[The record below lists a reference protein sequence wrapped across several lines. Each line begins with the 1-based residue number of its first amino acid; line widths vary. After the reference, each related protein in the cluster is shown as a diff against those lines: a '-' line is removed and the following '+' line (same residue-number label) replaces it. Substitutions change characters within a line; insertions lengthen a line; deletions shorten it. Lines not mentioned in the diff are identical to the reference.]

1 MITRRRTILIAL
13 GAIAAAVLAG
23 CAQKARLKT
32 VDEFVAALARAGVT
46 YEARTPVD
54 LSKMRRAR
62 VSEAV
67 KLTGPG
73 LDVEVWRVDDQRTFK
88 AMIGSGMLLAAAEA
102 KSGQA
107 LPGKPDLYAKHPF
120 AVVIRRQPEGAPVTK
135 ALERIMPGGSL

>member
-1 MITRRRTILIAL
+1 MITRRLTILIAL
-13 GAIAAAVLAG
+13 GAIAVALLAG
-23 CAQKARLKT
+23 CAQKARIKT
-32 VDEFVAALARAGVT
+32 VDEFVAAMARAGVA

-54 LSKMRRAR
+54 LSKMKHAR

-73 LDVEVWRVDDQRTFK
+73 LDVEVWRIDDQRTFK
-88 AMIGSGMLLAAAEA
+88 ALVGSGVLFAAAEA
-102 KSGQA
+102 KTGQF